1 MSTESPRSNLL
12 ALTVAM
18 LLAGGMGA
26 AAVLWL
32 QRHTST
38 PAQTPVAL
46 PATPTAPAA
55 PPLPAARPTQPPA
68 SGAPASL
75 EDVIAKAIPSVVL
88 VETPQGRGSAFF
100 VSRDRLI
107 TNVHVVGGSSWVT
120 LKLQD
125 GRTLTATVAL
135 KAPDY
140 DVAILQ
146 ATGTPE
152 DQPFLRLG
160 SALQART
167 GQEAVAIGSPLGVF
181 QNSVTRGIISGLR
194 QMGPVVVLQTDAALN
209 PGNSGGPLLDREGA
223 VIGINTASFR
233 GAQGLNFAVAVDHAQ
248 AMLQGRL
255 PILPNVKLDDRES
268 ANRRLPTASTAT
280 EADRKRD
287 QATEIY
293 EGQVA
298 AVARAADQLEANFQR
313 FLNNYFQGRVVG
325 SFDRPIFALAEREAF
340 QGSFVRGMEP
350 RLVEY
355 RSSLEQ
361 LRTLLQT
368 ADDEARKADVYPGTR
383 RDLKAKHGLQHR
395 YWER

>member
-1 MSTESPRSNLL
+1 MSHDFPRANLL
-12 ALTVAM
+12 TLTAAL
-18 LLAGGMGA
+18 LLAGGLGA
-26 AAVLWL
+26 GAVLWIQRTKAPVPAPL
-32 QRHTST
+32 QAPVPSRE
-38 PAQTPVAL
+38 QPVA
-46 PATPTAPAA
+46 PAVTV
-55 PPLPAARPTQPPA
+55 LPPA
-68 SGAPASL
+68 PTPPPASL

-100 VSRDRLI
+100 VSKDRLI

-125 GRTLTATVAL
+125 GRTLTATVAV

-146 ATGTPE
+146 ASGTAE
-152 DQPFLRLG
+152 NQPFLRLG
-160 SALQART
+160 SALQARP

-209 PGNSGGPLLDREGA
+209 PGNSGGPLLDHEGA

-255 PILPNVKLDDRES
+255 PVLPNVKLDDRES
-268 ANRRLPTASTAT
+268 ANRRLPTPSTAT
-280 EADRKRD
+280 EDDRMRE
-287 QATEIY
+287 QATEVY

-298 AVARAADQLEANFQR
+298 AVARAADQLESNFQR

-325 SFDRPIFALAEREAF
+325 SFERPIFALAERDAF

-368 ADDEARKADVYPGTR
+368 AEDEARKADVYPGTR
-383 RDLKAKHGLQHR
+383 RELKAKHGLQHR